1 MGIVKALSGKKMS
14 VNYMKVADIGSDQV
28 TQIYKD
34 KEFELKDLQKMVDD
48 L

>member
-1 MGIVKALSGKKMS
+1 MS